1 MVPVSSRQ
9 SSKQAPN
16 GKYTSTARRFLLGFL
31 LAIFSLQIF
40 AIFLSIQI
48 SKALRNVRF
57 PSVLPEEIGLLVA
70 SKAYTH

>member
-1 MVPVSSRQ
+1 MAPGSSR
-9 SSKQAPN
+9 N
-16 GKYTSTARRFLLGFL
+16 GKHTTAARRFLLGFI

-48 SKALRNVRF
+48 SKALRNVHLPRL
-57 PSVLPEEIGLLVA
+57 LPEDIGLLVA